1 MSNVTITD
9 EVYDEIKSKL
19 QELEKKFDSN
29 IKITRDI
36 YFGDIITINKGCIS
50 SNSYISALRCNCC
63 KNVIDFAREFNEKFE
78 FLLSRNPPLNFTIL
92 DNPNNSRRFKVEIK
106 RGFFNSCGVMT
117 STNNQQ
123 GGFLENQLST
133 SDNNPNPCN
142 ITDAYPDIVKTFYKI
157 LGIPCP
163 AFVTGSTNSVVSMFE
178 EQDDNDNAYTNSY
191 NGGLRFIR
199 KTRRK
204 SKSKKYKKM
213 RKNKRSKKHHR
224 RTKRRTRCR

>member
-29 IKITRDI
+29 IKITRDS

-78 FLLSRNPPLNFTIL
+78 FLLSRNLPLNFTIL

-106 RGFFNSCGVMT
+106 RGFFNSC
-117 STNNQQ
+117 
-123 GGFLENQLST
+123 GFLENQLST

-163 AFVTGSTNSVVSMFE
+163 AFVTGSTNSVISMFK
-178 EQDDNDNAYTNSY
+178 QGDNDNAYTNSY